1 MHIWGH
7 LLMSLFL
14 VIKPQRPWILISF
27 AVNCLMVNYVT
38 NSDHVLIH
46 LLGNVHSLSSP
57 SIPFFFATKAWVPSL
72 EMQGPSYKYMIF
84 RLGDSILQYHVFMT
98 QSLAPRKKPAT
109 DDSVLHQTASMHFAC
124 QPLHDS
130 YTIFIFVT
138 MMISDVVLISYNIF
152 SKMPTNMHLWDQL
165 EAWYIFLNTQPG
177 QFVIAS
183 DECCASCCHFICLL
197 IWKISSSPLQPI
209 KKHTQSLAGTCTQ

>member
-1 MHIWGH
+1 MFTRCPRRPSHFFLPPKPEFPRLRCRGQVINIW
-7 LLMSLFL
+7 SLDWGILYCNIMFL
-14 VIKPQRPWILISF
+14 WPSPWHP
-27 AVNCLMVNYVT
+27 ARYT
-38 NSDHVLIH
+38 
-46 LLGNVHSLSSP
+46 
-57 SIPFFFATKAWVPSL
+57 
-72 EMQGPSYKYMIF
+72 
-84 RLGDSILQYHVFMT
+84 
-98 QSLAPRKKPAT
+98 KKPAT

-197 IWKISSSPLQPI
+197 IWKISSSPLHPI